1 MLGAGEEIPYIETQ
15 TQGGLLVVG
24 DARARRG
31 IVQGLVAGNGRAETI
46 GVGEDVVQVV
56 EPDPRLLL
64 LWVEQ
69 PEVALLPIEVQP
81 TDWLPVVV
89 VKQDPH
95 VGAGVTMHDPLWFH
109 GVTQNGFDD
118 VVAQQLVHRRFDL
131 RFFISSDASAASG
144 AAFSCWSADRS
155 RPVTRS
161 FRNSWNANLTIPL
174 KRSRIAALNCSP
186 GATRAKKNRVN
197 SSSGSLSCAASTSL
211 SVSQTTGYAT
221 VRLPTCFDDLG
232 VAKPCCSIDLIGDA
246 SMRR

>member
-46 GVGEDVVQVV
+46 SVGEDVVQVV

-131 RFFISSDASAASG
+131 RFFI
-144 AAFSCWSADRS
+144 
-155 RPVTRS
+155 
-161 FRNSWNANLTIPL
+161 
-174 KRSRIAALNCSP
+174 
-186 GATRAKKNRVN
+186 
-197 SSSGSLSCAASTSL
+197 
-211 SVSQTTGYAT
+211 
-221 VRLPTCFDDLG
+221 
-232 VAKPCCSIDLIGDA
+232 
-246 SMRR
+246 